1 MRKSLVSVWYPEN
14 IIDLELIIVNNDNV
28 YAFLQMNP
36 DSVYSA

>member
-28 YAFLQMNP
+28 N
-36 DSVYSA
+36 DN